1 MGDAISDYLDSG
13 GDFNNVSIPTIY
25 IKKLFDAE
33 TLKVFLPLLH
43 DAVNNQKRDPNTKTI
58 VECIVEVVM
67 SWVPRRARLATVL
80 NRVKT
85 SNCMGD
91 LGENMLTFSEGLMQ
105 DLHQSSWET
114 TNAVEI
120 GVLLWIADL
129 NMANKHHLRLS
140 DKIHSAWD
148 LAEKDNLPFSIM
160 NCVDIARSHWAKV
173 RESLLTMGPGTG
185 GATTTTVTPDP
196 TAPKKKK
203 NRKKKKGSGPPTDG
217 VDAAATKTVT
227 VPPQTPGVTPKP
239 PTPETVL

>member
-1 MGDAISDYLDSG
+1 MGDAISDYLNSG
-13 GDFNNVSIPTIY
+13 GDFNNVSTPTIY

-43 DAVNNQKRDPNTKTI
+43 DAINNQKRDPNTKTI

-67 SWVPRRARLATVL
+67 SRVPRRARLATVL

-85 SNCMGD
+85 SNCMG
-91 LGENMLTFSEGLMQ
+91 
-105 DLHQSSWET
+105 
-114 TNAVEI
+114 
-120 GVLLWIADL
+120 
-129 NMANKHHLRLS
+129 
-140 DKIHSAWD
+140 D

-185 GATTTTVTPDP
+185 GAVTTTITPDP
-196 TAPKKKK
+196 NVPKKKK
-203 NRKKKKGSGPPTDG
+203 NRKKKKGSGTPTDG
-217 VDAAATKTVT
+217 VAAAATKTVT

-239 PTPETVL
+239 P